1 MASAVNPFEMTPI
14 EAQNYQPS
22 TPEEDFDPIYR
33 TPALRAESYESDEL
47 EREKLDMT
55 DEEIIQLLN
64 EYFDEAEN
72 ARETGYEP
80 RHEVWEQNL
89 HAFWMRKDYPNKMD
103 WQSREKS
110 GFVPSAVERFAAT
123 HREALTYNPDWLEIK
138 DRNDPTGELSRF
150 ATRLTRVALDFAGT
164 NSSGQPVP
172 FEHDFGNMVM
182 TGALMKMCAAVQYDH
197 RLGRC
202 VAEQVD
208 PRQCYL
214 DPMGRGLYRVRWWEV
229 DKETL
234 LRQAELLDENG
245 KPFYDKEA
253 IESLVANRETDII
266 TNREESSGA
275 GQMTTSSR
283 TPILIKEWLVDLID
297 RRDGENGKRIVRE
310 RQLIVTANDHTII
323 RGPEKNP
330 WWHGKD
336 WIVCHPVLQAPLKA
350 VDGRTYVEI
359 FRHSVET
366 HENVTNRILDS
377 VATSS
382 MNAFEVNP
390 DLLDDPDALMGGI
403 APNQTILRDPDAPPG
418 ERAVMTVEMGK
429 PLSADIMT
437 VWRETRRNMQED
449 AAQSDISLGQASRG
463 ETTATEVNES
473 KAGQS
478 SLNNSI
484 SIDIDMGFLGP
495 VAELVYYCTLQHVSE
510 KSMGIWAALSPE
522 DQAMLKSRREEFRS
536 RPIWVRAKGLTNA
549 VQRSRR
555 MRGLLGALNV
565 VGGNPQLLAEFQKEY
580 SMAKVVRVVLEDFG
594 VPIEKIQ
601 LSPDEKFRLQD
612 ALRQQQAK
620 TAADEEMARMM
631 GGGAPGGQAGP
642 GGGGAGGGGAG
653 APAQMAQALG
663 GTDPL
668 MPGKTEG
675 LPGEIR

>member
-1 MASAVNPFEMTPI
+1 MAAAPNPFELTPV

-22 TPEEDFDPIYR
+22 TPEENFDPIYR
-33 TPALRAESYESDEL
+33 TPALRAPGDRDEL
-47 EREKLDMT
+47 ERKKLDMS
-55 DEEIIQLLN
+55 DQDIIQLLN

-80 RHEVWEQNL
+80 RHDVWEQNL
-89 HAFWMRKDYPNKMD
+89 HAFWMRKDFPNKMD

-110 GFVPSAVERFAAT
+110 SFVPNFVERFAAT
-123 HREALTYNPDWLEIK
+123 HREALTYNPSWLEVK
-138 DRNDPTGELSRF
+138 DRDDPTGELSRF
-150 ATRLTRVALDFAGT
+150 ATRLTRLALDFAGT
-164 NSSGQPVP
+164 NNSGQPVP
-172 FEHDFGNMVM
+172 FEHDFGNMVL

-202 VAEQVD
+202 VVEQVD

-214 DPMGRGLYRVRWWEV
+214 DPSGRGLYRVRWWEV

-245 KPFYDKEA
+245 EPFYDREA
-253 IESLVANRETDII
+253 IEGLVAQREMDNV

-275 GQMTTSSR
+275 GQMLTSSR

-297 RRDGENGKRIVRE
+297 TRGGRSGSKIVRE
-310 RQLIVTANDHTII
+310 RQLVVTANDHTII

-350 VDGRTYVEI
+350 VDGRTYVEL
-359 FRHSVET
+359 FRYAVET

-377 VATSS
+377 VSTSS

-390 DLLDDPDALMGGI
+390 DLLDDPDALTGGI
-403 APNQTILRDPDAPPG
+403 APNQTVLRDPDAPPG
-418 ERAVMTVEMGK
+418 ERAVNPIEMGR
-429 PLSADIMT
+429 PLSADIMN
-437 VWRETRRNMQED
+437 VWRETRREAQE
-449 AAQSDISLGQASRG
+449 AGAQSDISLGQASRG
-463 ETTATEVNES
+463 ETTATEVVES

-495 VAELVYYCTLQHVSE
+495 IAELTYYCALQHVNERSL
-510 KSMGIWAALSPE
+510 GIWAALSAE
-522 DQAMLKSRREEFRS
+522 DQAMLKSRRVEFRA
-536 RPIWVRAKGLTNA
+536 RPIWVRATGLTNA

-580 SMAKVVRVVLEDFG
+580 SMAKVVQVVLEDFG
-594 VPIEKIQ
+594 VPIEKIK
-601 LSPDEKFRLQD
+601 LSHEEKFRIQD

-620 TAADEEMARMM
+620 SGAAESVA
-631 GGGAPGGQAGP
+631 GALGGADPAALS
-642 GGGGAGGGGAG
+642 GAGGAG
-653 APAQMAQALG
+653 APAQLAQALG

-668 MPGKTEG
+668 QPGKTEG